1 MTTPEKKS
9 PSVHEAHLSTQLI
22 HHAYRPPEGFESL
35 QPAVQK
41 ASTVFF
47 PSMAAVRSRDWAF
60 KTTYTYGLHGTPTS
74 FILEEQLATL
84 EGAKH
89 CVLVPSGLAAVS
101 LVNFA
106 LLRSG
111 DHVLLPDNVYG
122 PNKSLAS
129 HELAEFGIT
138 HSVYDPLDPADLEQ
152 KLQPNTRLVW
162 LEAAGSI
169 TMEFP
174 DLLALVRLCK
184 ARGITTAL
192 DNTWGA
198 GLAFSPFNLTQDANE
213 TIGVDLSVH
222 ALTKYPSGGGDVL
235 MGSVTTRSDTL
246 LKRIKACHMRL
257 GFGVG
262 MNDVEAV
269 LRSLPSMPLRYH
281 AQDMAAR
288 KLAVF
293 LQAQPEVAQVLHPAL
308 PEAPGH
314 AHWQALC
321 GMRNGGQGA
330 SAGIFSVVVQ
340 PHFTQVQIDEFCAAL
355 QLFRIGYS
363 WGGSTSLV
371 MAYDL
376 KGERT
381 VPATWQHLKDHR
393 VIRLCIGLENVEDLL
408 CDVQQALRQAFA
420 RP

>member
-9 PSVHEAHLSTQLI
+9 PSLQEADLSTQLI
-22 HHAYRPPEGFESL
+22 HHGYRPPEGFESL

-47 PSMAAVRSRDWAF
+47 PSMAAVRDRDWAF

-74 FILEEQLATL
+74 FILEERLASL

-101 LVNFA
+101 LVNLA

-111 DHVLLPDNVYG
+111 EHVLMPDNVYG
-122 PNKSLAS
+122 PNKSLAR

-138 HSVYDPLDPADLEQ
+138 HSVYDPLNPADLAA
-152 KLQPNTRLVW
+152 KIQPNTRLVW

-174 DLLALVRLCK
+174 DLLALVGVCK
-184 ARGITTAL
+184 AQGITTAL

-198 GLAFSPFNLTQDANE
+198 GLAFSPFHLAQDNGQDV
-213 TIGVDLSVH
+213 GVDLSVH

-235 MGSVTTRSDTL
+235 MGSVTTCSDAL

-262 MNDVEAV
+262 MNDVETI
-269 LRSLPSMPLRYH
+269 LRSLPSMPLRYQ
-281 AQDMAAR
+281 AQDKAAR
-288 KLAVF
+288 ALATF
-293 LQAQPEVAQVLHPAL
+293 LQAQPAVAQVLHPAL
-308 PEAPGH
+308 PDSPGH
-314 AHWQALC
+314 AHWHALC
-321 GMRNGGQGA
+321 GAAHDGQGL
-330 SAGIFSVVVQ
+330 SAGIFSFVVQ
-340 PHFTQVQIDEFCAAL
+340 PHFTQAQIDTFCAAL
-355 QLFRIGYS
+355 QCFRIGYS

-376 KGERT
+376 SGERS

-393 VIRLCIGLENVEDLL
+393 VIRLCIGLENVQDLQ
-408 CDVQQALRQAFA
+408 CDIAQALVQAFGL
-420 RP
+420 P